1 MSGLH
6 STNASPRPRAWAIIT
21 ALSCALAWAT
31 WSNPGYFSHDELSF
45 LGVAP
50 RWQLTLEG
58 GHGFFRPLGA
68 LLIWVFVNSLPQAQ
82 WAHAGAV
89 LLHTVNALLFWQ
101 ILSRLN
107 HPRPLAAALLFVASP
122 LAAYS
127 VGWTAALFDIGWVGM
142 GLVAWTFMLPS
153 ATSDPRPQV
162 RNALAC
168 LAYVAALLF
177 KETALVIPFLL
188 GGWIWF
194 QGQAARRAHIVTLS
208 LMGAIT
214 VIYLALRLWSL
225 QGLAQGASGGY
236 GLASPADLG
245 MHLIAYWTF
254 PLAVHVP
261 EVQSILTQLS
271 TQGLVALA
279 VLHLLLA
286 AWLTGQPR
294 RLVAYVALYFVPLGP
309 VLLIQK
315 HETQYLYGT
324 ALVAA
329 MLLTQWANGPWS
341 RRLIAL
347 ALVVSALHTHAIH
360 RFFRKDGVCQDR
372 FLSSL
377 NTLNWHTRADQTIG
391 FQVAD
396 GGRWWVI
403 QRALV
408 HAPVLVAHRIRPAWL
423 ENASPPQPR
432 TVRVDAQCV
441 AHIAPP

>member
-1 MSGLH
+1 MSGFP
-6 STNASPRPRAWAIIT
+6 STNASPHLRAWAIIT
-21 ALSCALAWAT
+21 ALSFALTWAT
-31 WSNPGYFSHDELSF
+31 WSNPGFFSHDELSF

-58 GHGFFRPLGA
+58 GHGFFRPVGA
-68 LLIWVFVNSLPQAQ
+68 VLIWASVNLLPQVQ
-82 WAHAGAV
+82 WTHAGSV
-89 LLHTVNALLFWQ
+89 LLHTLNALLFWH
-101 ILSRLN
+101 ILNRLK
-107 HPRPLAAALLFVASP
+107 HPRPLAAGLLFVVSP
-122 LAAYS
+122 MAAYS

-142 GLVAWTFMLPS
+142 GLVAWALMIPS
-153 ATSDPRPQV
+153 ANSKTPQV

-177 KETALVIPFLL
+177 KETALVIPILL
-188 GGWIWF
+188 GGWVWL
-194 QGQAARRAHIVTLS
+194 QGHAARRLHTVPLG

-245 MHLIAYWTF
+245 LHLTAYWAF
-254 PLAVHVP
+254 PLAIHVP
-261 EVQSILTQLS
+261 EVQSVLTQLS
-271 TQGLVALA
+271 LRGVVTLA
-279 VLHLLLA
+279 VLHLFLA

-324 ALVAA
+324 ALTSA
-329 MLLTQWANGPWS
+329 MLLTQWANGPWAS
-341 RRLIAL
+341 RLIAL
-347 ALVVSALHTHAIH
+347 TLVVSAMHTHAIH
-360 RFFRKDGVCQDR
+360 RFFRKDGVCQHR

-377 NTLNWHTRADQTIG
+377 NTMNWTTRADQVIG
-391 FQVAD
+391 FQMAD

-403 QRALV
+403 RRALV
-408 HAPVLVAHRIRPAWL
+408 HAPVLVAHRIRPTWL
-423 ENASPPQPR
+423 EDARPPQPG
-432 TVRVDAQCV
+432 TVWVDAQCM
-441 AHIAPP
+441 AHSAPP